1 MMFKLSHWTM
11 RSRTLLLGLLPAVLM
26 FTLIAGLFF
35 WQRLNDAKVEVE
47 TVGKILSSQL
57 VSSIEYPVI
66 SGNYELLKLLV
77 SSAMEAPSVVKVS
90 IEDTQGKVIYKNA
103 TPDYERINREDI
115 EVYKRS
121 LVQER
126 SSYNEFSEFDDVNG
140 KQPVMAPIAYVKVEV
155 SYVLGRDRALI
166 IAAKSMGWA
175 SSILLVCLLLAR
187 FMAESIARPIEKVS
201 HSLSRIANGEF
212 SSELEVTSGAEI
224 GELQK
229 GVNTM
234 AKALKQSRDDQNQA
248 IYDLEQSRKK
258 AEEANDAKSDFLAIV
273 SHELRTPINGAMGA
287 IQLMSLPEEDVN
299 REYLNIANRSLNN
312 LLELVED
319 MLTLSS
325 LEKMEQ
331 SLDQQAIN
339 IPSLLQHTLSD
350 LQEKSQQNENELTL
364 YLDDLCSNGLIKID
378 GIKFRQLVRHLLG
391 NAIKFT
397 RQGRIYCSIYVDQT
411 SRGNVLRLDISD
423 NGIGFPEEHKAAMF
437 EAFKQ
442 EDCSLSR
449 EFDGLGIGLT
459 ICNDIINLMQGQLSI
474 RDNSPRGT
482 IVNCYMPIEVMAND
496 RDLSEHNELQD
507 LIAERKDRQS
517 IRVLVV
523 EDNRVNR
530 IVAEKILK
538 RLQLDTMSVESGVEC
553 VALYKTE
560 SFDLIFM
567 DCQMPDMDG
576 FETTKAIRAFEKLRN
591 KAPVPIIA
599 LTANTS
605 NNVREDCKSAGMSD
619 YLAKPIKIEVLS
631 EMVNRWLSTE

>member
-1 MMFKLSHWTM
+1 MMFKPSHWSM
-11 RSRTLLLGLLPAVLM
+11 RKRTLLLGLLPAVLM
-26 FTLIAGLFF
+26 FSLIVSLFF
-35 WQRLNDAKVEVE
+35 WQRLNDAKVEDE
-47 TVGKILSSQL
+47 TVGQILSSQL

-66 SGNYELLKLLV
+66 SGNYDLLKPLV
-77 SSAMEAPSVVKVS
+77 NSAMTAPSVVKVS
-90 IEDTQGKVIYKNA
+90 IEDTQGRVLHQSLISGYQQ
-103 TPDYERINREDI
+103 INSNDI
-115 EVYKRS
+115 EVYTRS
-121 LVQER
+121 LIQDQEDY
-126 SSYNEFSEFDDVNG
+126 SEFSEFDDVND
-140 KQPVMAPIAYVKVEV
+140 KAEVITPIAYVKVEV
-155 SYVLGRDRALI
+155 SHVLGRDRALL

-187 FMAESIARPIEKVS
+187 SMAESIARPIEKVS
-201 HSLSRIANGEF
+201 YALSRIANGEF
-212 SSELEVTSGAEI
+212 SSAIEVTSGAEI

-234 AKALKQSRDDQNQA
+234 AQALKQSRDDQNQS
-248 IYDLEQSRKK
+248 IYDLEQARKK
-258 AEEANDAKSDFLAIV
+258 AEEANKAKSDFLAIV

-287 IQLMSLPEEDVN
+287 MQLMSPPENDDN

-319 MLTLSS
+319 MLTLGS

-331 SLDQQAIN
+331 SLDKQSLN
-339 IPSLLQHTLSD
+339 ISSLLHHTLCD
-350 LQEKSQQNENELTL
+350 LKEKSHQNENELIL
-364 YLDDLCSNGLIKID
+364 YVDDLAAAGLIKID

-397 RQGRIYCSIYVDQT
+397 RHGRIYCSIYIEQSIKGDL
-411 SRGNVLRLDISD
+411 LRLDISD
-423 NGIGFPEEHKAAMF
+423 NGIGFPEEHKTAMF

-442 EDCSLSR
+442 EDSSLAR
-449 EFDGLGIGLT
+449 EFEGLGIGLT
-459 ICNDIINLMQGQLSI
+459 ICTDIITLMQGQLSI

-482 IVNCYMPIEVMAND
+482 IVNCYIPIDVVADKRQLLGDHESAHAVD
-496 RDLSEHNELQD
+496 R
-507 LIAERKDRQS
+507 RKDQKPA
-517 IRVLVV
+517 RVLVV

-538 RLQLDTMSVESGVEC
+538 SLHFDATSVESGVEC
-553 VALYKTE
+553 LALYKSE

-576 FETTKAIRAFEKLRN
+576 FETTEAIRAFEKLRN

-605 NNVREDCKSAGMSD
+605 NNVREDCKQAGMSD
-619 YLAKPIKIEVLS
+619 YMAKPIKIDVLS
-631 EMVNRWLSTE
+631 EVANRWLLIS